1 MLAWRLSDEEA
12 PPPPEGI
19 VAGSEEDSE
28 IRDPAERAKV
38 RTTIFL
44 GCTSNLISAGT
55 RESIRYLLQHKLVSC
70 LVTTAG
76 GVEEDLMKCLAP
88 HYLGSQR
95 GVEGFALKGAEL
107 RQKGINR
114 IGNLLVPNRNYCLF
128 EDWLTPLLDTL
139 MDEQEASGGATSPSR
154 MIWRMG
160 EKIDDASSICY
171 WANRNRIPIFC
182 PAITDGSIGDMLF
195 FHSYKRPGLVVD
207 LVQDIRAINSMAV
220 DARRTGMLI
229 CGGGLVKHHICNANL
244 MRNGADYAVFVNT
257 GQEFDGS
264 DSGAK
269 PDEAVSW
276 GKVRPEATPVKV
288 CADATLLLPLLVA
301 QTFARERGAEAAAA
315 AAPP

>member
-19 VAGSEEDSE
+19 VAGSAEDSE

-128 EDWLTPLLDTL
+128 EDWWVL
-139 MDEQEASGGATSPSR
+139 
-154 MIWRMG
+154 
-160 EKIDDASSICY
+160 
-171 WANRNRIPIFC
+171 
-182 PAITDGSIGDMLF
+182 
-195 FHSYKRPGLVVD
+195 
-207 LVQDIRAINSMAV
+207 V
-220 DARRTGMLI
+220 DAGHVHPCLPTALGENRTRLYSI
-229 CGGGLVKHHICNANL
+229 AFTL
-244 MRNGADYAVFVNT
+244 YALH
-257 GQEFDGS
+257 
-264 DSGAK
+264 A
-269 PDEAVSW
+269 
-276 GKVRPEATPVKV
+276 
-288 CADATLLLPLLVA
+288 
-301 QTFARERGAEAAAA
+301 
-315 AAPP
+315 

>member
-19 VAGSEEDSE
+19 VAGSAEDSD

-128 EDWLTPLLDTL
+128 EDWWVVVDAGHVHPCLPTPLGENRTRLYSIAFTL
-139 MDEQEASGGATSPSR
+139 WALHAWPLH
-154 MIWRMG
+154 WR
-160 EKIDDASSICY
+160 ARWYALQFTTLCALHFTTLSHH
-171 WANRNRIPIFC
+171 P
-182 PAITDGSIGDMLF
+182 
-195 FHSYKRPGLVVD
+195 D
-207 LVQDIRAINSMAV
+207 LVHTRRQVHASARHADGRAGGE
-220 DARRTGMLI
+220 RRRHLAEPHD
-229 CGGGLVKHHICNANL
+229 LANGREDRRPL
-244 MRNGADYAVFVNT
+244 LHLLLGEP
-257 GQEFDGS
+257 QPH
-264 DSGAK
+264 
-269 PDEAVSW
+269 PDLLPGDHRRLHRRHA
-276 GKVRPEATPVKV
+276 
-288 CADATLLLPLLVA
+288 LLPLIQA
-301 QTFARERGAEAAAA
+301 AGPRRRPRARHPRDQLDGG
-315 AAPP
+315 

>member
-114 IGNLLVPNRNYCLF
+114 IGNLLVPNCNYCLF
-128 EDWLTPLLDTL
+128 EDWWVVVDAGHVHPCLPTPL
-139 MDEQEASGGATSPSR
+139 
-154 MIWRMG
+154 G
-160 EKIDDASSICY
+160 E
-171 WANRNRIPIFC
+171 NR
-182 PAITDGSIGDMLF
+182 TF
-195 FHSYKRPGLVVD
+195 FHRILALALARWLVCTA
-207 LVQDIRAINSMAV
+207 LYHAL
-220 DARRTGMLI
+220 RTAL
-229 CGGGLVKHHICNANL
+229 CH
-244 MRNGADYAVFVNT
+244 
-257 GQEFDGS
+257 
-264 DSGAK
+264 
-269 PDEAVSW
+269 
-276 GKVRPEATPVKV
+276 
-288 CADATLLLPLLVA
+288 TL
-301 QTFARERGAEAAAA
+301 
-315 AAPP
+315 APP